1 MNNQQQ
7 IIIIGGGMVG
17 LGCALALSQS
27 AIQVTLLESQATMQ
41 APQSSAD
48 DRTLVVNPAAIE
60 FWQTLNIWPN
70 IEPKTVPITKVH
82 VSNQGQFGSVIF
94 DAKQQQVERLG
105 AVVAA
110 KQLAWELW
118 QTAKRQPNLTLL
130 ENTKLL
136 SFSQRPDGVEINCQT
151 AEQKPQKLKAAIMIA
166 ADGANSDIR
175 QQLKLKTQTKDY
187 QRQVI
192 VTNLQT
198 EKPHQNCAYERLSK
212 TGPLALLP
220 FHNNRCGMVWSV
232 DNEHLQQLLQA
243 DENDFLKQAQQAFSY
258 RLGTFSKLGKRSHYP
273 LYQIKVPQQVAG
285 NIVLLGNAAHT
296 VSPVSAQGLNLAV
309 RGIKRLTDILSTAK
323 QDLSNPQLLQHYQQ
337 QSKADQIATLNYT
350 DDLMKWFQIDSP
362 PINALRSL
370 GLILT
375 DSINPIKN
383 HLFKRAGGLK
393 A

>member
-1 MNNQQQ
+1 MNNKQQ
-7 IIIIGGGMVG
+7 IVIVGGGMVG
-17 LGCALALSQS
+17 LGSALALSQ
-27 AIQVTLLESQATMQ
+27 AGIKVTLIESQTTMQ
-41 APQSSAD
+41 APQLSAD
-48 DRTLVVNPAAIE
+48 DRTLVVNPAAID
-60 FWQTLNIWPN
+60 FWKSLNVWSSIGPQ
-70 IEPKTVPITKVH
+70 TVPITKVH
-82 VSNQGQFGSVIF
+82 VSNQGQFGSVVF
-94 DAKQQQVERLG
+94 DAKQQQVEQLG
-105 AVVAA
+105 VVVAA

-118 QTAKRQPNLTLL
+118 QAAKQQPNITLL
-130 ENTKLL
+130 ANTQLL
-136 SFSQRPDGVEINCQT
+136 NFSQQDSGVELNIQT
-151 AEQKPQKLKAAIMIA
+151 AENRPQKLKAAIMIA
-166 ADGANSDIR
+166 ADGANSGIR

-198 EKPHQNCAYERLSK
+198 EKPHQNCAYERLTK
-212 TGPLALLP
+212 TGPVALLP

-232 DNEHLQQLLQA
+232 RNDSLPQLLQA
-243 DENDFLKQAQQAFSY
+243 DDADFLKQAQQAFSY

-273 LYQIKVPQQVAG
+273 LYQIKVPQQVTG

-309 RGIKRLTDILSTAK
+309 RGIKRLANILSTAQ

-337 QSKADQIATLNYT
+337 QSQADQIATLNYT
-350 DDLMKWFQIDSP
+350 DDLMQWFQIDSP
-362 PINALRSL
+362 PINALRSF
-370 GLILT
+370 GLVLA